1 MQALNMSFFIFNVS
15 KLLTCEFTRGSK
27 SVKREWLI
35 FSVENWSVQGENL
48 FVFDITAV
56 LKIGS
61 VKMKSVYF
69 NLINSMVTFN
79 FCLWFQSHTDHA
91 GIDCSMLLVI
101 VSFSKKKAV
110 GFYGRVIAERGRDG
124 TVARALAFHQ
134 CGLGLIPCIDA
145 KCGSSLLLFLVP
157 ARRVVLQFFSLH

>member
-1 MQALNMSFFIFNVS
+1 MSFFIFNVS

-56 LKIGS
+56 LKIGL

-79 FCLWFQSHTDHA
+79 FCL
-91 GIDCSMLLVI
+91 
-101 VSFSKKKAV
+101 
-110 GFYGRVIAERGRDG
+110 
-124 TVARALAFHQ
+124 
-134 CGLGLIPCIDA
+134 
-145 KCGSSLLLFLVP
+145 
-157 ARRVVLQFFSLH
+157 